1 MTGFGI
7 NSNILDTNII
17 NLIVVLGIVFYFG
30 RDFLISLLDSRQKT
44 ILANLQDADVKYN
57 TLVETLNKAEEQL
70 KAAQAQAETIRTQ
83 SRVTIQQNVEKIM
96 ARSNQDQIK
105 LKDDKEFILSR
116 EKIKIGNEIYQYM
129 VDAAL
134 KQAQINIKRGLRN
147 ENTLHK
153 RVNDR
158 NISLLQLTKI

>member
-83 SRVTIQQNVEKIM
+83 SRVTIQQNVEGNFDQHLGTDPI
-96 ARSNQDQIK
+96 SNQISNQMVHQISIKNQPIWDQTN
-105 LKDDKEFILSR
+105 L
-116 EKIKIGNEIYQYM
+116 
-129 VDAAL
+129 
-134 KQAQINIKRGLRN
+134 
-147 ENTLHK
+147 
-153 RVNDR
+153 
-158 NISLLQLTKI
+158 